1 MKNTFKDKKE
11 IDLKKLLTEKEA
23 ELGQFRFGSSGAKA
37 TNVRLGR
44 NVRRDIAR
52 LKTLLNN
59 SK

>member
-1 MKNTFKDKKE
+1 MKNSFAQKSET
-11 IDLKKLLTEKEA
+11 DLKKLLTEKESA
-23 ELGQFRFGSSGAKA
+23 LSEFRFGSSGAKA

-44 NVRRDIAR
+44 NIRRDIAR

>member
-11 IDLKKLLTEKEA
+11 TDLKKLLTEKEA
-23 ELGQFRFGSSGAKA
+23 ELAQFRFGSSGAKA

>member
-11 IDLKKLLTEKEA
+11 TDLKKLLTEKEA
-23 ELGQFRFGSSGAKA
+23 ELYQFRFGSSGAKA

-44 NVRRDIAR
+44 NVRRDIAC